1 MHSASDP
8 PDYYSV
14 IGVSANADEEEI
26 RAAYRARARQLHP
39 DMGGSAD
46 EMRLLNG
53 AYEVLSDRC
62 TRSAYDS
69 QRIIC
74 FAEHQEPFT
83 PLTSVSCSTEN
94 RYSRHYHQRIWWL
107 VLGADCSLFLGL
119 YFVMVSM
126 EPEITRSSVQSSLSR
141 VAAVLFLLAAALFLY
156 RYQRTNR
163 S

>member
-14 IGVSANADEEEI
+14 IGVAANADEEEI

-39 DMGGSAD
+39 DMGGNAD
-46 EMRLLNG
+46 QMKLLNN
-53 AYEVLSDRC
+53 AYEVLSDRG
-62 TRSAYDS
+62 TRSAYNS
-69 QRIIC
+69 QRIIYS
-74 FAEHQEPFT
+74 AEHQQPFT

-94 RYSRHYHQRIWWL
+94 RYSPQSDQRIWWL

-126 EPEITRSSVQSSLSR
+126 EPEIARSSVQFSLSR

>member
-69 QRIIC
+69 QRIIY

-94 RYSRHYHQRIWWL
+94 RYSRHYHQRLWWL
-107 VLGADCSLFLGL
+107 VLGADCSLFL
-119 YFVMVSM
+119 
-126 EPEITRSSVQSSLSR
+126 
-141 VAAVLFLLAAALFLY
+141 
-156 RYQRTNR
+156 
-163 S
+163 